1 MRDISLG
8 KLTAVFRNWARR
20 VSPRLFVQCLVF
32 VPLFVATVSLF
43 ELPVEYYSGYAL
55 EHRFDLS
62 TQSLDSWFGD
72 WGKGLALNMFL
83 AIFLVWGLYW
93 IIRRS
98 PHHWWFYSWLASI
111 PVALSL
117 IFVEPLVVAPLFF
130 QFTRLDRNQPVLTSR
145 IEAML
150 GQAGLEIPA
159 SRIFEMGASTKTRAI
174 NAYVTGIGASKR
186 VVIYDNTTQKLDGDA
201 TLLVL
206 GHETGHYVLGHIL
219 KGFVLFEVGALAA
232 LFLGFIAFR
241 RIVRSLG
248 FRTGIEGEGDVASLP
263 IMLLIITVLGFLVSP
278 ISCALSRY
286 FEHQADQFGLEVT
299 YGVVADPNVA
309 AVRSFQILGEED
321 LEDPDPS
328 PLIKLWLYTHP
339 PLDERIRFA
348 ASYKP
353 WSEGKPLE
361 FVRPR

>member
-1 MRDISLG
+1 
-8 KLTAVFRNWARR
+8 
-20 VSPRLFVQCLVF
+20 
-32 VPLFVATVSLF
+32 
-43 ELPVEYYSGYAL
+43 
-55 EHRFDLS
+55 
-62 TQSLDSWFGD
+62 
-72 WGKGLALNMFL
+72 
-83 AIFLVWGLYW
+83 
-93 IIRRS
+93 
-98 PHHWWFYSWLASI
+98 
-111 PVALSL
+111 
-117 IFVEPLVVAPLFF
+117 LVVAPLFF
-130 QFTRLDRNQPVLTSR
+130 QFTRLDHNQPVLTSR

-150 GQAGLEIPA
+150 GRAGLEIPA
-159 SRIFEMGASTKTRAI
+159 SCIFEMDASTKTRAI

-186 VVIYDNTTQKLDGDA
+186 VVIYDNTMQKLDGDA

-219 KGFVLFEVGALAA
+219 KGFVLFEAGAFAA

-248 FRTGIEGEGDVASLP
+248 SRTGIEGEGDVASLP
-263 IMLLIITVLGFLVSP
+263 IMLLIITVLGFLASP
-278 ISCALSRY
+278 ISCGFSRY

-353 WSEGKPLE
+353 WSEGKPME
-361 FVRPR
+361 FVRSR